1 MFEDM
6 AMDLTL
12 EEWQKLD
19 SALRTAF
26 RDVML
31 EKDRNLTSVGCPV
44 SMSNVI
50 FKLEPGEELWM
61 VGEGTLPPACLGD
74 VWEIGNQIE
83 IHQEYKERLLN
94 QVNCIYDK
102 TPTEQ
107 KGYGHKAFT
116 NIFHLFSFAKIF
128 IPSRQKLHEHVLGG
142 RNLKDNLDLLDLEEK
157 HLMNLM
163 GMKNHS
169 VIVNFKSSMKIFIQV
184 RKFMNV
190 GMCN

>member
-1 MFEDM
+1 MILLCDLMFEDM

-74 VWEIGNQIE
+74 RHYECKFCQEAFSRKTYLI
-83 IHQEYKERLLN
+83 IHQ
-94 QVNCIYDK
+94 
-102 TPTEQ
+102 
-107 KGYGHKAFT
+107 
-116 NIFHLFSFAKIF
+116 
-128 IPSRQKLHEHVLGG
+128 
-142 RNLKDNLDLLDLEEK
+142 
-157 HLMNLM
+157 
-163 GMKNHS
+163 
-169 VIVNFKSSMKIFIQV
+169 
-184 RKFMNV
+184 
-190 GMCN
+190 